1 MNMKKAYVTKAEYEL
16 GYARLGIKFAAVL
29 IIVKTL
35 IAIICG
41 YDIVEYAV
49 TSFGTIFLLTAI
61 SGTLIL
67 LSCVT
72 SGRYIVRKYIVIRKG
87 VCKTGQ
93 IVGKELKRGFGVYD
107 TYTFAI
113 SVKDSNSDEVLRFKS
128 VPYMA
133 RKITYLSSVQY
144 CDVYC
149 YKGKYILDNF
159 RAEDRS

>member
-1 MNMKKAYVTKAEYEL
+1 MKSDNRYITKAEYEL
-16 GYARLGIKFAAVL
+16 GYARLGIIFAV
-29 IIVKTL
+29 IL
-35 IAIICG
+35 IAVRSIIAIVCG
-41 YDIVEYAV
+41 YDILEYAV

-72 SGRYIVRKYIVIRKG
+72 SGRYIVRKYIVLRKG

-93 IVGKELKRGFGVYD
+93 IVGKELKRDFGIYD
-107 TYTFAI
+107 TYTFTI
-113 SVKDSNSDEVLRFKS
+113 SVKDDDSGEDFTFKS

-133 RKITYLSSVQY
+133 RMVIDLSSVKY

-149 YKGKYILDNF
+149 YKGQHILDNF
-159 RAEDRS
+159 RS

>member
-1 MNMKKAYVTKAEYEL
+1 MNMKKSYVTKAEYEL
-16 GYARLGIKFAAVL
+16 GYARLGVIFAAVL
-29 IIVKTL
+29 IILKTL

-41 YDIVEYAV
+41 YDIVDYAV

-61 SGTLIL
+61 SGVLIL

-72 SGRYIVRKYIVIRKG
+72 SGRYMVRKYFVLRKG

-93 IVGKELKRGFGVYD
+93 IVGKELKRGFDHYD
-107 TYTFAI
+107 SYILTINVRDTGDGEEFTI
-113 SVKDSNSDEVLRFKS
+113 NS
-128 VPYMA
+128 VPYMSA
-133 RKITYLSSVQY
+133 DWYAVEY

-159 RAEDRS
+159 RW